1 MLAVDVVDPA
11 PRAPPRL
18 VSVAGP
24 GDTTR
29 SCRVMI
35 TAVDTSIPPIQSWE
49 LNADTA
55 DTAASSGVRRI

>member
-1 MLAVDVVDPA
+1 
-11 PRAPPRL
+11 
-18 VSVAGP
+18 
-24 GDTTR
+24 
-29 SCRVMI
+29 MI